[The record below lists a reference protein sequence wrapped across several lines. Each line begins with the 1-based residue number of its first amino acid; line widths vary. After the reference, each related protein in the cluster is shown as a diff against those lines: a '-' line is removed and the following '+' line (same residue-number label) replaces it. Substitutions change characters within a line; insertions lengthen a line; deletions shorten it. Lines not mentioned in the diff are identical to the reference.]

1 MIVEALESYAKLT
14 NPWLQAWNAVNAISV
29 STTRVAVGQLELAAL
44 TTRFMNQRLSAYA
57 SFDGRV
63 EPLVRRLDKLTEQ
76 YTDSYASQVRAIYSS
91 WSDVLREDRPLTD
104 AVSFPADVEEQRR
117 DERWDGKREP
127 RREERS
133 EQQRRDAAA
142 SH

>member
-63 EPLVRRLDKLTEQ
+63 EPLVRRLDKRTEQ
-76 YTDSYASQVRAIYSS
+76 YTDSYASQVRAI
-91 WSDVLREDRPLTD
+91 
-104 AVSFPADVEEQRR
+104 
-117 DERWDGKREP
+117 
-127 RREERS
+127 
-133 EQQRRDAAA
+133 
-142 SH
+142 